1 MPSAKTWTFE
11 DWRCAERSTT
21 GFDQLQHL
29 GPEAAGPALAIQCFQ
44 NQAASLLKIAT
55 LRRLARQMIEF

>member
-1 MPSAKTWTFE
+1 
-11 DWRCAERSTT
+11 
-21 GFDQLQHL
+21 LQHL